1 MDTHGL
7 REKQEMNIIYII
19 IGWEKQQ
26 LATIKMQVTVK
37 TQASNN
43 EDSDC
48 RFNHTVASVADLKI
62 QYLFNEHKK
71 SMYKPLMPSN

>member
-7 REKQEMNIIYII
+7 REKQEMNIIYIN

-48 RFNHTVASVADLKI
+48 RFNRTVTSVA
-62 QYLFNEHKK
+62 YLFNEHKK
-71 SMYKPLMPSN
+71 SMYKPLMPST